1 MTPTTHVLALLCV
14 LIIAS
19 GQFMFKVAAN
29 ASKAAGTFFDF
40 TVLAVSGG
48 ALAIYAVATVLWI
61 VVLQDAPLS
70 RAYPYMALSFVL
82 VALASWMFFRESIS
96 AGQVAGLGL
105 IVAGLVVT
113 AVS

>member
-1 MTPTTHVLALLCV
+1 MTMTTHVLALVCV

-29 ASKAAGTFFDF
+29 ALNAAGTFLDF
-40 TVLAVSGG
+40 TVLAAAGG
-48 ALAIYAVATVLWI
+48 ALAIYAMATIMWI

-82 VALASWMFFRESIS
+82 VALASWLFLRESIS
-96 AGQVAGLGL
+96 AGQIAGLGL
-105 IVAGLVVT
+105 IVTGLVVT
-113 AVS
+113 AVY